1 MDSVNVGC
9 IITRGIC
16 KIPKTRK
23 IILVLGNSVAVSMSE
38 KRCEEVV
45 GKRKKCQEPDY
56 TGTCEPLPGVG
67 IWLPE
72 NMLKSIGLHTN

>member
-1 MDSVNVGC
+1 
-9 IITRGIC
+9 
-16 KIPKTRK
+16 
-23 IILVLGNSVAVSMSE
+23 MSE

-45 GKRKKCQEPDY
+45 GKRKKCREPDY